1 VALGQR
7 EAITIFGDDYPTH
20 DGTCIRDY
28 IHVDDLAS
36 AHLHALERL
45 TPGKGLLLNLGT
57 GRGQSV
63 RQVVDVCRR
72 VSGRDIPVRL
82 APRRPGDP
90 AELVADASL
99 ARRVLDWQPR
109 YPELEQIVETAWRW
123 HSTHPQGFAPSR

>member
-1 VALGQR
+1 LN
-7 EAITIFGDDYPTH
+7 
-20 DGTCIRDY
+20 
-28 IHVDDLAS
+28 
-36 AHLHALERL
+36 
-45 TPGKGLLLNLGT
+45 PGRGLLLNLGT
-57 GRGQSV
+57 GRGHSV

-72 VSGRDIPVRL
+72 VSGREIPVRL

-123 HSTHPQGFAPSR
+123 HSAHPQGFAAPR